1 MRVLFVA
8 AEAAPI
14 AKVGGMG
21 DVVGT
26 LPQALRELGH
36 DVRILM
42 PYYGTLP
49 DKMEIPAEHT
59 WQGKALGKTF
69 EIFETVLPGSEVPLY
84 LLGNA
89 AFAPKY
95 IYGSDDDWRFTF
107 FSRAAATFCQ
117 ECWSAQIVH
126 CHDWHTG
133 PIPVYLA
140 DDPKVATVFTVH
152 NLAYQGPAR
161 QRLEEIDPDLEAM
174 RGHNAMSAAL
184 YHADRIN
191 AVSPTY
197 ARQIQTPEYG
207 EGLQE
212 LLVAA
217 SDKTVGI
224 VNGIDPK
231 LYDPATDRKI
241 YQTYT
246 PATLEKRATNK
257 PSLQAEVGLTVDPE
271 TFLMG
276 MVSRL
281 VEQKG
286 LDLLLETLETFLSY
300 TPSQVLILGTGDRE
314 YEARL
319 WDVATR
325 FPGRMSVQL
334 LYNDTLARRIYA
346 GADALLMPS
355 RFEPCGISQ
364 MFAMRY
370 GCIPLVRSTGG
381 LADTVSHHDPVAGTG
396 TGYCFLQYEPM
407 DLYTCMARALE
418 GYNYKTEWRALQQRA
433 MARDSSWEQSA
444 EQYAELYRE
453 ILPEATPAK

>member
-26 LPQALRELGH
+26 LPQALRDLGH

-49 DKMEIPAEHT
+49 DKMDVPEKHT
-59 WQGKALGKTF
+59 WQGTALGKSF
-69 EIFETVLPGSEVPLY
+69 EIFEATLPGTEVPLY

-95 IYGSDDDWRFTF
+95 VYGSDDDWRFAF
-107 FSRAAATFCQ
+107 FSRAAAVFC
-117 ECWSAQIVH
+117 EEFWSPQVVH

-133 PIPVYLA
+133 LIPVYLA
-140 DDPKVATVFTVH
+140 DNAKFATVYTVH

-161 QRLEEIDPDLEAM
+161 VRLEEIDPTLDRM
-174 RGHNAMSAAL
+174 RGHNAMSAAI
-184 YHADRIN
+184 YHADRVN

-212 LLVAA
+212 LLTAV
-217 SDKTVGI
+217 SDKTIGI
-224 VNGIDPK
+224 VNGIDPV

-241 YQTYT
+241 YQNYT
-246 PATLEKRATNK
+246 VETIEKRAANK
-257 PSLQAEVGLTVDPE
+257 PALQGEVGLTVDPNM
-271 TFLMG
+271 FLIG

-286 LDLLLETLETFLSY
+286 LDLVLQVIETFLSY
-300 TPSQVLILGTGDRE
+300 TPSQVVILGTGDRQ
-314 YEARL
+314 YESRL

-346 GADALLMPS
+346 GADGLLMPS

-381 LADTVSHHDPVAGTG
+381 LADTVSHHDPIAGAG
-396 TGYCFLQYEPM
+396 TGYCFLQYNAMDFYTCLVRSMEAYNFKAEWQALQKRAM
-407 DLYTCMARALE
+407 SQDLSWKQSAAQYVDLYEA
-418 GYNYKTEWRALQQRA
+418 
-433 MARDSSWEQSA
+433 
-444 EQYAELYRE
+444 
-453 ILPEATPAK
+453 ILPERATP

>member
-1 MRVLFVA
+1 
-8 AEAAPI
+8 
-14 AKVGGMG
+14 MG

-26 LPQALRELGH
+26 LPQALRSLNH

-49 DKMEIPAEHT
+49 DKMEIPEKHI
-59 WQGKALGKTF
+59 WQGEALGKTF
-69 EIFETVLPGSEVPLY
+69 EIFETTLPGSDVPLY

-95 IYGSDDDWRFTF
+95 VYGSDDDWRFAF
-107 FSRAAATFCQ
+107 FSRAAATFC
-117 ECWSAQIVH
+117 EEFWSPQVVH
-126 CHDWHTG
+126 CHDWHAG
-133 PIPVYLA
+133 LIPVYLA
-140 DDPKVATVFTVH
+140 DDPKFATVYTVH

-161 QRLEEIDPDLEAM
+161 SRLEEIDPTLDKM
-174 RGHNAMSAAL
+174 QGNNAMSAAI
-184 YHADRIN
+184 YHADRVN

-212 LLVAA
+212 LLTAV
-217 SDKTVGI
+217 SKKTVGI
-224 VNGIDPK
+224 VNGIDPD

-241 YQTYT
+241 HQNYT
-246 PATLEKRATNK
+246 LETLEKRAVNK
-257 PSLQAEVGLTVDPE
+257 PALQDEVGLTVEPE
-271 TFLMG
+271 TFLLG

-286 LDLLLETLETFLSY
+286 LDLVLQTIETFLSY
-300 TPSQVLILGTGDRE
+300 TPSQVVILGTGERE
-314 YEARL
+314 YETRL
-319 WDVATR
+319 WDIATR

-370 GCIPLVRSTGG
+370 GCIPVVRSTGG

-396 TGYCFLQYEPM
+396 TGYCFLQYNPM
-407 DLYTCMARALE
+407 DFYTCLVRAME
-418 GYNYKTEWRALQQRA
+418 AYNYKAEWQAMQQRA
-433 MARDSSWEQSA
+433 MAQDLSWKQSA
-444 EQYAELYRE
+444 AQYVELYE
-453 ILPEATPAK
+453 AILPAPAAAS